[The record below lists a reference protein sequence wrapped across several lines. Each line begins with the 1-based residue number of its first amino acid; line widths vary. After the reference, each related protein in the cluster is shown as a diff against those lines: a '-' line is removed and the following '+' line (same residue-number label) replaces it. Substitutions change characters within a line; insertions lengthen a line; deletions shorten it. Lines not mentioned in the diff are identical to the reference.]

1 MLRTAQ
7 ADLDRQQ
14 HANNYTANCWS
25 GVTLII
31 TFAYR
36 TVFPTIM
43 MTGLPMP
50 DVSMSIALDISKP
63 ATTRSSCYHQGMTI
77 SNTKS
82 ALLLFA
88 HGSSDPG
95 WAAPFIKLKAAIQ
108 SREPGRIVELAF
120 LERMQP
126 SFDAAVAILQKQDV
140 VEITIAPIFLATGG
154 HMRKD
159 LPALI
164 ETTHQRTGITFR
176 VLPVLGESDSM
187 IEFIATWVLATAGG

>member
-1 MLRTAQ
+1 MTTCTA
-7 ADLDRQQ
+7 
-14 HANNYTANCWS
+14 
-25 GVTLII
+25 
-31 TFAYR
+31 
-36 TVFPTIM
+36 
-43 MTGLPMP
+43 
-50 DVSMSIALDISKP
+50 
-63 ATTRSSCYHQGMTI
+63 
-77 SNTKS
+77 KS

-95 WAAPFIKLKAAIQ
+95 WAAPFVKLKTAIQ
-108 SREPGRIVELAF
+108 AHDASRIVELAF

-126 SFDAAVAILQKQDV
+126 SFDAAVAILQKQGV
-140 VEITIAPIFLATGG
+140 VEITVAPIFLATGG

-187 IEFIATWVLATAGG
+187 IEFIATWVLDTAGG